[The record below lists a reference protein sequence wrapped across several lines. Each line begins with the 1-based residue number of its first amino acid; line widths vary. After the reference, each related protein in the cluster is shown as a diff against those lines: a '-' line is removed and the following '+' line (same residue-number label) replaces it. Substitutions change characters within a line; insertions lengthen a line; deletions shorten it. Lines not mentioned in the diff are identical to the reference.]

1 MYDKNYQFIY
11 KKFINTIISFF
22 LFIFFL
28 IIISKILYSIYRVKK
43 INNLESIPIK
53 NITLRKTSDD
63 TYQNKWLTSAIIV
76 GEATFNYVNLAKK
89 TNGDFCL
96 ETSSYPGNRDRYFYC
111 LDSEGK
117 YLFKDEND
125 IETPYYHYVST
136 EIERFDAELS
146 SIIYNDK
153 DYIDER
159 FISLGLDASYT
170 EIYDFSSNL
179 TQIKETSYFTHSP
192 VNTTVSNAITINI
205 SGKYYL
211 FFCFLSIDSSQK
223 KFFVF
228 IRFYFS
234 KLGDE
239 YRVITTIDSGNK
251 NMASFFITDNNVL
264 VCFYTNT
271 DNNYY
276 VKIFDV
282 DLNETGTYE
291 ISSIEKDDPNLF
303 YKSIHLKS
311 EIGVFSYYIN
321 NEEEESKPYIQ
332 IKNFCKQNNG
342 DISMSNYISKDVII
356 IDKSLFNYNV
366 KLNDLIK
373 LSDDKFAL
381 ISCSK
386 DRKKLLIVLFNI
398 YTYENN
404 LRLGIK
410 YFEINIFENYSIRFY
425 AEIKSILFRDFIAI
439 GYSFCSQEECEYS
452 TNNPHSSLLILNY
465 PNSTDIF
472 LNAIKDFQMQESTS
486 FNVSELCK
494 IENNLFNYR
503 ISRICLYY
511 NSNYINIIIKMPINS
526 GECFQFNNGFNEL
539 IKIYYNNTEIK
550 NNIIIKY
557 NLEIEEPEYN
567 QYIKNLEIIDIYSDN
582 ITEEDSFEPRTFK
595 DKTKKIIIC
604 IDPDCPE
611 ETELTE
617 NINIASSIITYPIK
631 TTINNI
637 PIVIPTYSQI
647 NKCSEEDILNN
658 LCYEN
663 LDEKQLE
670 RICNIIREKIVNNN
684 ITYNTIIQTKNAV
697 IQVATVNITKYQNN
711 PNVSNLDL
719 GECEEILKK
728 EYGLTKDLL
737 IFKLDIK
744 FNNSSKI
751 YVQYEVYDSDKK
763 IKLDINKC
771 KGHQITISLPAQ
783 LGSDIV
789 SLYNDMSEYGYN
801 LFNDS
806 DSFYNDICTLYKSK
820 NGTDILLT
828 DRQDIYLNN
837 EKNNYCQ
844 SNCDFVSYNSNT
856 LKENCD

>member
-1 MYDKNYQFIY
+1 
-11 KKFINTIISFF
+11 
-22 LFIFFL
+22 
-28 IIISKILYSIYRVKK
+28 
-43 INNLESIPIK
+43 
-53 NITLRKTSDD
+53 
-63 TYQNKWLTSAIIV
+63 
-76 GEATFNYVNLAKK
+76 
-89 TNGDFCL
+89 
-96 ETSSYPGNRDRYFYC
+96 
-111 LDSEGK
+111 
-117 YLFKDEND
+117 
-125 IETPYYHYVST
+125 
-136 EIERFDAELS
+136 
-146 SIIYNDK
+146 
-153 DYIDER
+153 
-159 FISLGLDASYT
+159 
-170 EIYDFSSNL
+170 
-179 TQIKETSYFTHSP
+179 
-192 VNTTVSNAITINI
+192 
-205 SGKYYL
+205 
-211 FFCFLSIDSSQK
+211 
-223 KFFVF
+223 
-228 IRFYFS
+228 
-234 KLGDE
+234 
-239 YRVITTIDSGNK
+239 
-251 NMASFFITDNNVL
+251 
-264 VCFYTNT
+264 
-271 DNNYY
+271 
-276 VKIFDV
+276 
-282 DLNETGTYE
+282 
-291 ISSIEKDDPNLF
+291 
-303 YKSIHLKS
+303 
-311 EIGVFSYYIN
+311 
-321 NEEEESKPYIQ
+321 
-332 IKNFCKQNNG
+332 
-342 DISMSNYISKDVII
+342 
-356 IDKSLFNYNV
+356 
-366 KLNDLIK
+366 
-373 LSDDKFAL
+373 
-381 ISCSK
+381 
-386 DRKKLLIVLFNI
+386 
-398 YTYENN
+398 
-404 LRLGIK
+404 
-410 YFEINIFENYSIRFY
+410 
-425 AEIKSILFRDFIAI
+425 
-439 GYSFCSQEECEYS
+439 
-452 TNNPHSSLLILNY
+452 
-465 PNSTDIF
+465 
-472 LNAIKDFQMQESTS
+472 
-486 FNVSELCK
+486 
-494 IENNLFNYR
+494 
-503 ISRICLYY
+503 
-511 NSNYINIIIKMPINS
+511 MPINS
-526 GECFQFNNGFNEL
+526 GECFQFNNGSNEL

-856 LKENCD
+856 LKENCDCKIQEQNQIITDLNYLESNENEFLHEFYETLINSNFLVMKCYKLVFGEKGFKNNIGSIIMIVFFFILLILLFVFIFYSNNKIKKFICIVLDIKLNTSKKISFNKINTNKKYVRNTKGNNSLRDLQKKNKIIKDNYKSLKLKTNSLNEERNLVKPRNNQAPPKILATNNISILKSSHKKIHNTSENRKKNPVNILIQINNNNNYNYNLKSSVNNSTSKNQIMNDTGKKKIRKSEGIFIFDFEYSRKYLNVRLTNNTELNDQELNTLNYESALELDKRTFFQYYYGLIKRKQLIFFTFCTK